1 MIVMDYRLVPG
12 YPDTLWFINV
22 GFPVSG
28 ISDLALPNDI
38 YLDNTKIA
46 HNSGVTCL
54 SIMKTYS
61 RLTQIV
67 QHEIMHRVFFSHHEI
82 GLMTGAE
89 HSSFALSP
97 RERWDIDYVIPRVI
111 YPPYPVQSQEVT
123 LGDFIATGDMF
134 VVDLGDVNERF
145 ILANHQKASVYD
157 GFSRGGKNCW
167 AVNMTQQDPYCGDGK
182 GLFIYHEASPSACN
196 FNKEIIIEQ
205 ADGKY
210 NWYGDRWVPYFIPG
224 YTFQIPLFER
234 TAGNFL
240 GRGEY
245 HQVIDTGLPS
255 QQEVTDN
262 PCSDIPEDYFVTMD
276 WLGDGLDAF
285 NIGYDE
291 IFSPYSNPRSNR
303 CDGAATGI
311 TIKLLRQDPFTGA
324 ITVKVYYDDNLA
336 LAELPPAKPKLL
348 KASKF
353 IFDPPTGE
361 FHPRLTWDPNIEP
374 DFINTISGG
383 HYNIY
388 RGISNRC

>member
-1 MIVMDYRLVPG
+1 VLIICVKFPDDNVVGDRLNGFGIWWDPAWNGPRNPYTSDGQLIDSAEQDPSIPYMNRYREYTLSDYYCEMSMGAMDLIGDEYSVTLPLTSTQYRALGYNCSQINEIAIRLADSLYNIDFTRYNNWSLNSDQWIWSPADTTAEMIVMDYRLVPG

-46 HNSGVTCL
+46 HNSGLTCL

-210 NWYGDRWVPYFIPG
+210 NWYVDRWVPYFIPG

-245 HQVIDTGLPS
+245 HQVIDTG
-255 QQEVTDN
+255 
-262 PCSDIPEDYFVTMD
+262 
-276 WLGDGLDAF
+276 
-285 NIGYDE
+285 
-291 IFSPYSNPRSNR
+291 
-303 CDGAATGI
+303 
-311 TIKLLRQDPFTGA
+311 
-324 ITVKVYYDDNLA
+324 
-336 LAELPPAKPKLL
+336 
-348 KASKF
+348 
-353 IFDPPTGE
+353 
-361 FHPRLTWDPNIEP
+361 
-374 DFINTISGG
+374 
-383 HYNIY
+383 
-388 RGISNRC
+388 